1 VRDGDDEQ
9 NEDEYI
15 SNYLRE
21 VNEIIIQTQSRVVRL
36 LVYLKM

>member
-1 VRDGDDEQ
+1 MRDGDDEQ